1 MRKMRSHRKNRVWHS
16 ALRSC
21 IALLL
26 LAALATSRAQAE
38 DQLAGSRSGPETISM
53 EPGDDNNV

>member
-21 IALLL
+21 VALLL
-26 LAALATSRAQAE
+26 LAALATNRAQAE
-38 DQLAGSRSGPETISM
+38 DQLASPAGPETISM

>member
-1 MRKMRSHRKNRVWHS
+1 MRSHRKNRVWHS

-21 IALLL
+21 VALLL
-26 LAALATSRAQAE
+26 LAALATNRAQAE
-38 DQLAGSRSGPETISM
+38 DQLASPAGPETISM